1 MIIQR
6 SGFQHPKSEH
16 RQIHLDNPPQKESK
30 RNKQKER
37 GVVCM
42 YVWAAGMR
50 TGVVRELRAK
60 CRAEER
66 ALVPAAI
73 ACCVGLQREA

>member
-16 RQIHLDNPPQKESK
+16 RQIHVRNPPQKESR

-37 GVVCM
+37 GVVCV
-42 YVWAAGMR
+42 VWAAEVRM
-50 TGVVRELRAK
+50 RELREVRAK
-60 CRAEER
+60 YRAEER
-66 ALVPAAI
+66 ALVLAAI
-73 ACCVGLQREA
+73 ACCVGLQCEA